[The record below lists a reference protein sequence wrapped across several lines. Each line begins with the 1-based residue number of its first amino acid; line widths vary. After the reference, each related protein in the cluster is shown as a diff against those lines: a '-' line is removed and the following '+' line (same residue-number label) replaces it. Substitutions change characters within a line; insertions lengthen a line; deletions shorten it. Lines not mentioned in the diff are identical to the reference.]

1 MQGKRVREEDLD
13 GPGPSS
19 FWKLVKELEMQKD
32 KAGQVDGKQEVGLSM
47 EGERE
52 KCARKE
58 GKNRSIHKGG
68 PPQAQSVTGSA
79 GAGDRRR
86 HRSSGWPGA
95 QDHPPLLAK
104 EQAEKHNQASDE
116 GQADPDDGPGVI
128 AGPCVGKPGSWGRC
142 CLTSYPWPQRS
153 GSLPGAQWQPP
164 QL

>member
-47 EGERE
+47 EGGRE

-58 GKNRSIHKGG
+58 GKNRSIRKGG

-95 QDHPPLLAK
+95 QDHPPLLAN
-104 EQAEKHNQASDE
+104 EQEEKHNQASDE

-128 AGPCVGKPGSWGRC
+128 AGPCVGKPGS
-142 CLTSYPWPQRS
+142 
-153 GSLPGAQWQPP
+153 
-164 QL
+164 